1 MEIGSLR
8 GLKKS
13 VQMGKGN
20 LQKTYDTSM
29 WNPIL
34 IAIASRKVSAVDLL
48 FDHEMTSDNFHQ
60 LVCLSKPY
68 SKEV

>member
-20 LQKTYDTSM
+20 LQKTYD
-29 WNPIL
+29 PIL
-34 IAIASRKVSAVDLL
+34 MAIASRKVSAVDLL
-48 FDHEMTSDNFHQ
+48 FDHEMTCDNFHQ